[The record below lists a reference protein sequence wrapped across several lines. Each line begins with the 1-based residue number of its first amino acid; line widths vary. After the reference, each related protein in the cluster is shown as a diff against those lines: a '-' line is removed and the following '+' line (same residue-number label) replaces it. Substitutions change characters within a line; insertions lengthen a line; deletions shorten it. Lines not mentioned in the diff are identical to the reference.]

1 MAQFKVKYVTA
12 TGITVNEVIDV
23 ADRSTLFNELK
34 QKNETLVSVED
45 AVKKQKKFNFN
56 IPLLGRVK
64 MKDKIFF
71 ARNLGAMIEAG
82 LPLSRALT
90 VIEKQTTQKGLKT
103 IISQLMTSINQGK
116 TLDASMAEFPKAFPP
131 IMVAMVKAGEE
142 SGSLAQSLRVVA
154 GQMENTYNLTRKIRG
169 AMMYPSIVLSAMVV
183 IGFFMMIY
191 VVPTL
196 SQTFAQFNATLPF
209 STQIIIDISN
219 FLQNNLILSIVVL
232 LAIVP
237 VTYLCMK
244 SKTGGKIRDYAF
256 LHLPIIA
263 PLTREINSARTAR
276 TLASLLSA
284 GVDVV
289 VASRITA
296 DVLQN
301 SYYKAVLK
309 IVEEK
314 IQKGESIATIFSERE
329 KLYPPFV
336 AEMVAVGEETGQL
349 SQMLLGVAVFYENEV
364 DQKTKDLSSIVEPL
378 LMVVIGLAVG
388 FFAVSIIAP
397 IYQLSGVIS

>member
-1 MAQFKVKYVTA
+1 MAQFKVRYVTA
-12 TGITVNEVIDV
+12 TGTTVEETVDA
-23 ADRSTLFNELK
+23 ADRPTLYNDLK
-34 QKNETLVSVED
+34 QKNETLVSVAE
-45 AVKKQKKFNFN
+45 VGPKKKFNFTISIFN
-56 IPLLGRVK
+56 RVK
-64 MKDKIFF
+64 TKDKIFF

-82 LPLSRALT
+82 LPLSRALA
-90 VIEKQTTQKGLKT
+90 VIEKQTTQKALKT
-103 IISQLMTSINQGK
+103 TINNLIGSISQGK
-116 TLDASMAEFPKAFPP
+116 TLDASLAEFPKTFPP
-131 IMVAMVKAGEE
+131 IMIAMVKAGEE

-154 GQMENTYNLTRKIRG
+154 GQMENTFNLTRKIRG

-183 IGFFMMIY
+183 IGFFMMVY

-196 SQTFAQFNATLPF
+196 SQTFAEFNATLPV

-219 FLQNNLILSIVVL
+219 FLQNNFILSIVVI
-232 LAIVP
+232 LALIP
-237 VTYLCMK
+237 AIYFCLK
-244 SKTGGKIRDYAF
+244 SRTGGQVRDYLF
-256 LHLPIIA
+256 LHLPLIA

-276 TLASLLSA
+276 TLSSLLSA

-314 IQKGESIATIFSERE
+314 IQKGESIASIFSDRE

-336 AEMVAVGEETGQL
+336 AEMVSVGEETGQL

-378 LMVVIGLAVG
+378 LMIVIGLAVG

-397 IYQLSGVIS
+397 IYSLSGVIS